1 MLSVK
6 GMTCSSCEVLIERK
20 LRKVPGVT
28 HVRVSQTGGN
38 AEIGCEP
45 GVSLEDLQ
53 NALAG
58 EKYTLAAAG
67 EGGSS
72 SLFIAWDRE
81 RWAEIGSV
89 AVIIIGAYII
99 FSQLGLLPEGLAITE
114 NMSYGFIFLIG
125 LVAAMSTCLAVAGGL
140 LLAVAGKYNEKY
152 PHLTG
157 WQKFKPHISF
167 NVGRI
172 ASYTLLGGLVG
183 LLGSTLAI
191 TPKITGIITITASV
205 LMIIVGIQ
213 LLHIFPWLNRIQIK
227 MPSFIAHRLYDAS
240 ANAPSTKSSFLFGA
254 ATFFLPCGFT
264 QALQLYVL
272 GTGSFTVGAL
282 TMFAFSLGT
291 LPSLASI
298 GAVSSFT
305 KGDFKRYFTTFS
317 AILVIVLGFYNIPN
331 GLALTGAT
339 IGIENNA
346 LSQLAE
352 NVNIIGGKQI
362 ISMKVDYLDYV
373 PSQFTLI
380 EGIPVEWH
388 IDGTKA
394 VGCARVISVP
404 SLGITE
410 YLPQDQEKVITFT
423 PQKSG
428 TITFSCTMGMAGPGA
443 FTVVPN
449 TQGIKPA
456 QLDEPAK
463 AADTAA
469 AGANTALAEG
479 STVQKLSMEISRER
493 GFYPNTFV
501 VKKGI
506 PVEMEIDAKVPL
518 RGCMSTLVI
527 PKYNVAHL
535 LSLGKSTLRFTPTE
549 SGTVPFTC
557 SMGSRI
563 GEFSVV

>member
-1 MLSVK
+1 
-6 GMTCSSCEVLIERK
+6 MTCSSCEVLIERGLK
-20 LRKVPGVT
+20 KVPGVEK
-28 HVRVSQTGGN
+28 VNVSRAREEVEITC
-38 AEIGCEP
+38 AEK
-45 GVSLEDLQ
+45 VLFSDLQ
-53 NALAG
+53 NAMQEKGYVLEEKSGPSAFSNTGSSVSSSSPSPWITKDKNKYSEIGAVLVILAG
-58 EKYTLAAAG
+58 
-67 EGGSS
+67 
-72 SLFIAWDRE
+72 
-81 RWAEIGSV
+81 
-89 AVIIIGAYII
+89 AYLLLQQ
-99 FSQLGLLPEGLAITE
+99 FDLLPQGLALTE
-114 NMSYGFIFLIG
+114 NMGYGVIFLIG

-191 TPKITGIITITASV
+191 TPQITGIITITASI

-213 LLHIFPWLNRIQIK
+213 LLHVFPWLHRIHIK

-240 ANAPSTKSSFLFGA
+240 ASAPSTKSSFLFGA

-272 GTGSFTVGAL
+272 GTGSFMVGAL

-291 LPSLASI
+291 LPSLAGI

-317 AILVIVLGFYNIPN
+317 AILVIVLGLYNIPN

-339 IGIENNA
+339 IGIENSA

-352 NVNIIGGKQI
+352 NVDIVGGKQI

-373 PSQFTLI
+373 PSQFTII

-423 PQKSG
+423 PSG
-428 TITFSCTMGMAGPGA
+428 TNSIKFSCSMGMAGPGI

-456 QLDEPAK
+456 QLEVVNAVAVK
-463 AADTAA
+463 S
-469 AGANTALAEG
+469 GE
-479 STVQKLSMEISRER
+479 VQKLSMEISRER
-493 GFYPNTFV
+493 GFYPNTFT
-501 VKKGI
+501 VKNGI
-506 PVEMEIDAKVPL
+506 PVEVEIDAKIPL

-535 LSLGKSTLRFTPTE
+535 LSLGKTTLRFTPTKE
-549 SGTVPFTC
+549 GVFPFTC
-557 SMGSRI
+557 SMGSRM
-563 GEFSVV
+563 GEFRVV